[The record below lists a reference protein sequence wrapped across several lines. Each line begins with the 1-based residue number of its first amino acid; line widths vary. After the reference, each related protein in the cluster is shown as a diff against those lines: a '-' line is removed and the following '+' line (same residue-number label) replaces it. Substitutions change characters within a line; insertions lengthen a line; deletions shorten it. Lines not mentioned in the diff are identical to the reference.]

1 MMTCIIL
8 HNMIVEDERDE
19 YEAEPFDP
27 NDNLTDPRRAEI
39 YERPEKKIVLHMW
52 SATHNNFSNSCDV
65 LGMLDAQWWIQVS
78 KAI

>member
-1 MMTCIIL
+1 MKYGGVRLVSKEKLHCIMMTCIIL

-39 YERPEKKIVLHMW
+39 YERENRKTVEKIK
-52 SATHNNFSNSCDV
+52 HN
-65 LGMLDAQWWIQVS
+65 
-78 KAI
+78 KT